1 MTQETRFMLTLV
13 LGAALSVTAAAQ
25 TARNCAD
32 LPATLDDTT
41 VVVDALIGQ
50 AVFQPAEGAFPLGG
64 IDNVCIAILDD
75 KSMAAVSKGHTDA
88 RGKFDLALRA
98 PGNYILVADH
108 AEFGEVATRVR
119 IRGGTKDS
127 ASESGLLILFASR
140 DQGAGDHTLQITH
153 LELRREL
160 VQMFQADQDIR
171 NKLIQAGMASPDP
184 VLQARMGELDAANTT
199 RLQEIVAEYGWPDP
213 ALVGFD
219 GAEAAFTL
227 LQHAEYVVQ
236 KQLYPLLE
244 AAYKSK
250 RAAGQ
255 SYALLTDRIL
265 VKEGK
270 PQIYGTQARPT
281 QEWVNREPVF
291 FDIEDEANVDQRRAE
306 VGLPP
311 LAKYT
316 EMIRTLY
323 FPAGQPKQTAGK

>member
-1 MTQETRFMLTLV
+1 
-13 LGAALSVTAAAQ
+13 
-25 TARNCAD
+25 
-32 LPATLDDTT
+32 
-41 VVVDALIGQ
+41 
-50 AVFQPAEGAFPLGG
+50 
-64 IDNVCIAILDD
+64 
-75 KSMAAVSKGHTDA
+75 
-88 RGKFDLALRA
+88 
-98 PGNYILVADH
+98 
-108 AEFGEVATRVR
+108 
-119 IRGGTKDS
+119 
-127 ASESGLLILFASR
+127 
-140 DQGAGDHTLQITH
+140 

>member
-13 LGAALSVTAAAQ
+13 LGAALSATAAAQ
-25 TARNCAD
+25 TARNCAN

-50 AVFQPAEGAFPLGG
+50 AVFQPADGAFPLGG
-64 IDNVCIAILDD
+64 IDAVCIAILDA

-88 RGKFDLALRA
+88 QGRFDLALRD

-108 AEFGEVATRVR
+108 AELGEVATRVR
-119 IRGGTKDS
+119 ISGGTKDS
-127 ASESGLLILFASR
+127 AAEGGLLILFARR
-140 DQGAGDHTLQITH
+140 DQAGGNHTVQITH

-184 VLQARMGELDAANTT
+184 VLQARIGELDAANTA
-199 RLQEIVAEYGWPDP
+199 RLQELVAEYGWPDL

-227 LQHAEYVVQ
+227 LQHAEYGVQ

-250 RAAGQ
+250 GAAGQ

-281 QEWVNREPVF
+281 QEWFNREPVF

-306 VGLPP
+306 VGLQP
-311 LAKYT
+311 LAKYA
-316 EMIRTLY
+316 EMMRKAY
-323 FPAGQPKQTAGK
+323 FPADQSNQSAGK